1 MSTALE
7 AGGPGDQQ
15 YQDELRGGAGFGLPD
30 EGSDTR
36 FGGPV
41 AVVAGR
47 QDRIVGFRDQYRS
60 MLSYPRGTCVIADL
74 PGHYLPFEQ
83 PELLRATAQ
92 EWLQR
97 CGHLTE
103 ASD

>member
-1 MSTALE
+1 VSAALE

-30 EGSDTR
+30 EDSDAG
-36 FGGPV
+36 FGGRV

-60 MLSYPRGTCVIADL
+60 MLSYPRGTFVIADL
-74 PGHYLPFEQ
+74 AGHYLPFEQ
-83 PELLRATAQ
+83 PKLLRTTAQ

-97 CGHLTE
+97 CGHFTTV
-103 ASD
+103 SD